1 MEAKLA
7 CSAKEAAEMLGLSEW
22 KVREL
27 CYTKQLRSLKVGQR
41 LIIPIAALHE
51 FLNPYPGGN
60 GDEPRWDQESVRSA
74 GGSGVTGP

>member
-60 GDEPRWDQESVRSA
+60 GDEPRLDQ
-74 GGSGVTGP
+74 

>member
-7 CSAKEAAEMLGLSEW
+7 HSAKEAAAMLGLSEW

-41 LIIPIAALHE
+41 LIIPTAALHE
-51 FLNPYPGGN
+51 FLNPRPSA
-60 GDEPRWDQESVRSA
+60 DVDASTWDQ
-74 GGSGVTGP
+74 